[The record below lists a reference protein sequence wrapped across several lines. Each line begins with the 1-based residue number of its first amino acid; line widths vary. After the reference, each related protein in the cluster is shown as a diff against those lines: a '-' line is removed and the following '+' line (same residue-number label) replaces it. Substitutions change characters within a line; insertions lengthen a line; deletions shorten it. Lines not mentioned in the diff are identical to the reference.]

1 MRRKKVRKMS
11 IDLKWKH
18 FDVLVIGSGGAGT
31 NAAETA
37 VRAGASVLLVT
48 KDPLSASDTKIS
60 EGIATVRASGS
71 DDDCEETLSENLRIA
86 GSDLPVEEITAAFAK
101 DSKTAYDKYRENGLR
116 PEISSLTKGPNPL
129 PLPMGGHTKRRSV
142 GHKNSGLAFGH
153 ANWNSIVRDNKI
165 EYLEDCWLID
175 IITTENNEE
184 AKRIEGALI
193 YDAQKGE
200 LLAISSPSIV
210 IAAGGLSTIYF
221 PKTDT
226 MRGNTGDSYAIAAR
240 AGAELVDME
249 QTQFLP
255 FCLTSPPSFE
265 GLLGGEPVTAS
276 FLGVLRDKNKK
287 VILDGVYLRTR
298 AECSAAIM
306 KAVEDGRGTPNGGAY
321 LDMTANK
328 KAPKSGSYF
337 MSFLKTSLPS
347 AYNNVR
353 QAMNKKEA
361 QCEDLW
367 EVRPSAHYM
376 MGGIRVNEN
385 GQSIGGKK
393 GSQKNGIQGLFAAG
407 QAMGGLFGAN
417 RLGSTSLTE
426 GAVFGSRAGLKAA
439 LHSRSFKHQEIKKE
453 LFVKSASKIQDLL
466 GQKGSLHASQLKI
479 QLQKECWNNLGP
491 IRDEKRLMKTKTFIS
506 EFREK
511 LKKINISKTLL
522 WNQGLI
528 EYLELVNM
536 IDTAELVT
544 HAAFERNGSVGGH
557 VRADCKDISMFS
569 KPYSTVVIRTKET
582 LESFKVN
589 RKQTKLKRLIGF
601 KLKEQKRFLE
611 AKLLR
616 LLPMKIKD
624 NILEKRYKKIM
635 GSKKQVTPIEPGS
648 VKAAIGDEKVL

>member
-1 MRRKKVRKMS
+1 MN
-11 IDLKWKH
+11 IDLEWRN

-37 VRAGASVLLVT
+37 AKAGASVLLVA

-71 DDDCEETLSENLRIA
+71 EDDTEEALSENLKIA
-86 GSDLPVEEITAAFAK
+86 GSDLPVEEITSAFAK
-101 DSKTAYDKYRENGLR
+101 DSQTAYDKYRENGLR
-116 PEISSLTKGPNPL
+116 PEISSITKGPNSL
-129 PLPMGGHTKRRSV
+129 PLPMGGHTRRRSV

-153 ANWNSIVRDNKI
+153 ANWNAIVKENKI
-165 EYLEDCWLID
+165 EYLEDCWVID
-175 IITTENNEE
+175 LVTSEYDDDGRTV
-184 AKRIEGALI
+184 EGAII
-193 YDAQKGE
+193 YDAQKGK
-200 LLAISSPSIV
+200 LLAICAPSV
-210 IAAGGLSTIYF
+210 VMAAGGLSTLYF

-276 FLGVLRDKNKK
+276 YLGVLRDKNKK

-321 LDMTANK
+321 LDMRANK
-328 KAPKSGSYF
+328 RAPKSGTYF
-337 MSFLKTSLPS
+337 MKFLQNSLPS

-361 QCEDLW
+361 QCDELW

-376 MGGIRVNEN
+376 MGGIRVDEN
-385 GQSIGGKK
+385 GQSIAGKNNN
-393 GSQKNGIQGLFAAG
+393 NGVRGLYAAG

-426 GAVFGSRAGLKAA
+426 GAVFGSRAGFAAA
-439 LHSRSFKHQEIKKE
+439 LYSRNFNKNKLNKDLFLKE
-453 LFVKSASKIQDLL
+453 AYKLNNLL
-466 GQKGSLHASQLKI
+466 GQMGTKHASQLKI
-479 QLQKECWNNLGP
+479 QVQKECWNNLGP
-491 IRDEKRLMKTKTFIS
+491 IRDKKRLKKTQQFIS
-506 EFREK
+506 RCRKE
-511 LKKINISKTLL
+511 LKKVQIGKNLL
-522 WNQGLI
+522 WNQSLI

-536 IDTAELVT
+536 IDTAELMT
-544 HAAFERNGSVGGH
+544 HAALERDGSVGGH
-557 VRADCKDISMFS
+557 VRADCKDLSIFS
-569 KPYSTVVIRTKET
+569 KPYSTVVKVRKSHIEVSKIDRKRTELKKLVE
-582 LESFKVN
+582 FK
-589 RKQTKLKRLIGF
+589 F
-601 KLKEQKRFLE
+601 KEQKRFLE

-616 LLPMKIKD
+616 LLPMRFKD
-624 NILEKRYKKIM
+624 AIIEKRYKKIM
-635 GSKKQVTPIEPGS
+635 GSKEKAPPLEPGS
-648 VKAAIGDEKVL
+648 IEAAVGDQKVL